1 MPSVSGCGLPA
12 RGVRHHGPR
21 NGGGHRSAI
30 LFRATKWRSVK
41 YEDVYL
47 HAYRDGREARE
58 RPTAYF
64 ALYNRQRGHQSL
76 DYRTP
81 DEVYF
86 GARADEFAA
95 VA

>member
-1 MPSVSGCGLPA
+1 MMARLWYLAACSFVNPA
-12 RGVRHHGPR
+12 RM
-21 NGGGHRSAI
+21 RS
-30 LFRATKWRSVK
+30 LV
-41 YEDVYL
+41 
-47 HAYRDGREARE
+47 
-58 RPTAYF
+58 
-64 ALYNRQRGHQSL
+64 NRQRGHQSP